1 MPNYTKEPTKQK
13 INTIKQKVSTLK
25 PEIKGPSKQ
34 TADIL
39 GQESKNTI
47 KNKIKGLL
55 SDTHLGTV
63 WKKLT
68 TTSADKSTEVYS
80 DLQKL
85 KDLEKDF
92 LNFSSKWLDHNSGK
106 TSKLKAFLNK
116 KIYKSTNLL
125 EDNSKLLKM
134 WSDEIKYDKT
144 ILASLKNPD
153 TKNDLNL
160 DKKLY
165 TKLHN
170 LSIKHTKDEN
180 SLLNKEKFYKHIPTD
195 RLVNLFY
202 SLYASY
208 SIAQAMQVFNN
219 FYNDFKTYMYPF
231 IKALA
236 EKNKSITES
245 EKIKI
250 LITSDDNSID
260 IIKTLK
266 SYLTSTEIRNIS
278 NLLQCAEKI
287 DLLYFYSIY
296 FYSFF
301 ANSKALNK
309 TDIETVEKLLYIKD
323 ELDSLMPKTRSI
335 SKKLISDFTRLH
347 RLNSVLYNELV
358 FRAKINKLN
367 NSNPF
372 VLE

>member
-39 GQESKNTI
+39 GQESKNAI

-55 SDTHLGTV
+55 SDMHLGTV